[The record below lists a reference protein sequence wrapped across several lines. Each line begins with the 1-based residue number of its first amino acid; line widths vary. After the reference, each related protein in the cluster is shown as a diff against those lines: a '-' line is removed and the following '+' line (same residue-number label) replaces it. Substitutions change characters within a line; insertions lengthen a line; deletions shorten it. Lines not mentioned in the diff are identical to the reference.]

1 MRPWTADEEDAAAA
15 SGFDTDTAVEAFIFD
30 YLGAIHAAVEDVA
43 GNPGHDFDEGAD
55 PAVRPALLSA
65 ETIMNETRFI

>member
-15 SGFDTDTAVEAFIFD
+15 SGFDTDTAVEALIFD
-30 YLGAIHAAVEDVA
+30 YLGAIYAAVEDVA
-43 GNPGHDFDEGAD
+43 GNPGLDFDEGAD
-55 PAVRPALLSA
+55 LVVRPALLPA